1 MATKQRRLCQQ
12 AFHDKTIG
20 QLDSARKSI
29 SFFCGQEAEGRSGA
43 SSRYVGMP
51 FGNSPLE
58 FLPTAGKPEIRL
70 RSKVSQQPV
79 HDYASSGNEHLV
91 DGHESDD
98 VNPL

>member
-1 MATKQRRLCQQ
+1 
-12 AFHDKTIG
+12 
-20 QLDSARKSI
+20 
-29 SFFCGQEAEGRSGA
+29 
-43 SSRYVGMP
+43 MP

-79 HDYASSGNEHLV
+79 HDYASSGNEHLLDEHKS
-91 DGHESDD
+91 DG